1 MAERGE
7 TTGQVVTMV
16 PQLGTDPT
24 VMASGHWD
32 MRLLSYIVNPDK
44 IPTSFRPV
52 LYTLVRR
59 DVVIN
64 KKRFWDALADNYLVL
79 VNSIEGRGRNDQIR
93 AENALK
99 KQTKGVGLGLHIVKK
114 VVERFGGKIW
124 FKSKEGKGT
133 TFYFTIPFTKNH

>member
-1 MAERGE
+1 MAEREE

-99 KQTKGVGLGLHIVKK
+99 GLSVPIEQAPTAPSLLQRLTGADEVREYENYKERQEAGLA
-114 VVERFGGKIW
+114 
-124 FKSKEGKGT
+124 
-133 TFYFTIPFTKNH
+133 

>member
-1 MAERGE
+1 MAEREE

-99 KQTKGVGLGLHIVKK
+99 GLSVPIEQAPTAPSLLQRLTGADEVREYENYKDRQEAGLA
-114 VVERFGGKIW
+114 
-124 FKSKEGKGT
+124 
-133 TFYFTIPFTKNH
+133 

>member
-1 MAERGE
+1 MAEREE

-44 IPTSFRPV
+44 IPTSFRPI

-59 DVVIN
+59 DVVIK

-79 VNSIEGRGRNDQIR
+79 VNSIEGRGRNDQIK

-99 KQTKGVGLGLHIVKK
+99 GLSVPIEQAPPSPSLLQKLTGADEVREYENYKERQAAGL
-114 VVERFGGKIW
+114 E
-124 FKSKEGKGT
+124 
-133 TFYFTIPFTKNH
+133 